1 MFLVKLFCLAAA
13 GIASFLSSAPE
24 DDSEFV
30 NLASDTRTQHILDG
44 QMPPGEP
51 DKNLFPG
58 DWSAAKIM
66 NGVSE
71 VATDPASEWVQQ
83 TGRAGAEVTRTGD
96 PVRYAV
102 NDVYDG
108 LKMRVIVEPGGEGI
122 ITGFP
127 VP

>member
-1 MFLVKLFCLAAA
+1 
-13 GIASFLSSAPE
+13 
-24 DDSEFV
+24 
-30 NLASDTRTQHILDG
+30 
-44 QMPPGEP
+44 MPPGEP
-51 DKNLFPG
+51 GNSLFPG

-71 VATDPASEWVQQ
+71 VATDPANEWIQQ
-83 TGRAGAEVTRTGD
+83 TGQAGAEFTRAGD
-96 PVRYAV
+96 PVRFAA
-102 NDVYDG
+102 NGIYDG